1 MNKTRHDLPVKV
13 RKAMIDLLN
22 ASLVDA
28 VDLWNHAKGAHWNV
42 RGPAFIAVHELFDKV
57 AAQAEEYADDLAE
70 RAVALGGVATADAR
84 TQERTSRLPALP
96 GGTLRQAKAVQAVAE
111 ALAAFGEGVRK
122 AIDIADRA
130 GDAGT
135 ADLFTQ
141 ISRETDK
148 LLWFVEAHEE
158 R

>member
-1 MNKTRHDLPVKV
+1 MNRTRHDLAPKL
-13 RKAMIDLLN
+13 RRAMIDLLN

-28 VDLWNHAKGAHWNV
+28 IDLWNHAKGAHWNV

-57 AAQAEEYADDLAE
+57 AGQAEQFADDLAE
-70 RAVALGGVATADAR
+70 RAVALGGVAAADAR
-84 TQERTSRLPALP
+84 IQAKFSHLPPLP
-96 GGTLRQAKAVQAVAE
+96 EGTLRQARALQAVADS
-111 ALAAFGEGVRK
+111 LAEFGRRVRK
-122 AIDIADRA
+122 AIDVADEA

-148 LLWFVEAHEE
+148 LLWFIEAHEE